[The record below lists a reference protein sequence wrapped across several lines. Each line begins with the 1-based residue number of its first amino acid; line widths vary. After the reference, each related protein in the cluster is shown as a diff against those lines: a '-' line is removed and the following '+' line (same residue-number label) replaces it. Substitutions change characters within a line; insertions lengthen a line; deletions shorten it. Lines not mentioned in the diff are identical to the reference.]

1 MKKLLSL
8 FKCITHYASR
18 ITVLLAFSL
27 SPLAIS
33 QFVTSAFAQE
43 KTASLEEIVVTATR
57 VEEPKKDVP
66 ASVQI
71 ITQEDIK
78 NSTSKNAGDLITE
91 ASIGHVHKYPGALTG
106 RIEIRGLTTDLF
118 SDLKSRVL
126 VLING
131 HRAGTVN
138 IAKIPVDDIE
148 RIEIVK
154 GPASVLYGS
163 QAMGG
168 VINIITKE
176 GREGIHGSAGVEAG
190 SWDYWKTQAE
200 LNGKKG
206 LVDFYLTASR
216 SSSGDFEA
224 KDYGKIQN
232 TGYDDETVSAR
243 FGYKLFDNHHIAV
256 GFQHWR
262 GWEIGSPGARY
273 SLDPDNYSDKGRDG
287 FDTGY
292 KTETFDAK
300 YYLVK
305 DRDESH
311 GGMTSGIG
319 NSNIT
324 LTKTDTQGAS
334 LQKTFPIGD
343 HRVIVG
349 GQWDRIEVDSSRNIG
364 APYNPNSK
372 YDTYGA
378 FTEGRLGLLNNKLLA
393 SAGVRYD
400 YFKNEIL
407 STPGI
412 TSLKPGKEELDHVTA
427 RGGLVYKFTDNI
439 SFKGNVGTAF
449 RAPAPDELATDYVSS
464 WGTHYV
470 GNPDLKPEES
480 TSYDAGIEYSR
491 DLFKGGLTFFHT
503 DYKDK
508 ILSYY
513 DSTLSAQ
520 TFKNVEGATIQGIEA
535 NASYDVGLASGLT
548 ISIEPF
554 TNITYH
560 TRYSSNDELEIDKYG
575 KTLLYTP
582 KWTGAF
588 GIRTGN
594 EKWDARLIANYTGD
608 EKVQDWNS
616 KSPTYGKAV
625 DKGDF
630 TVVSLKGS
638 YRPIKHIE
646 ITASVE
652 NLFDRAYEY
661 VLGYPMPARTFV
673 GGVKWLF

>member
-1 MKKLLSL
+1 MFKKIFIVVIAALW
-8 FKCITHYASR
+8 YG
-18 ITVLLAFSL
+18 
-27 SPLAIS
+27 
-33 QFVTSAFAQE
+33 SAFADE
-43 KTASLEEIVVTATR
+43 KTTSLEEIVVTATK

-78 NSTSKNAGDLITE
+78 NSTAKDAGDLISE

-106 RIEIRGLTTDLF
+106 RIELRGLTTDLF

-138 IAKIPVDDIE
+138 LAKIPVEDIE

-163 QAMGG
+163 SAMGG

-176 GREGIHGSAGVEAG
+176 GKEGFHGSIGGEIG
-190 SWDYWKTQAE
+190 SWDYWKTQAD
-200 LNGKKG
+200 LSGKEG
-206 LVDFYLTASR
+206 PFDFYLTVSR
-216 SSSGDFEA
+216 SSSGDYEA

-243 FGYKLFDNHHIAV
+243 FGYRLFDSHHISI
-256 GFQHWR
+256 GFQHWK

-273 SLDPDNYSDKGRDG
+273 SPDPDNYSDKGRDG
-287 FDTGY
+287 FDIGY
-292 KTETFDAK
+292 KTETFNAK
-300 YYLVK
+300 YYLIK
-305 DRDESH
+305 DRDEWH

-319 NSNIT
+319 NSNIS
-324 LTKTDTQGAS
+324 LTKTDTQGTS
-334 LQKTFPIGD
+334 IQKTFPIGD
-343 HRVIVG
+343 HRVIAG
-349 GQWDRIEVDSSRNIG
+349 GQWDRIEVDSSRNTG
-364 APYNPNSK
+364 APYRPNSE
-372 YDTYGA
+372 YDSYGV
-378 FTEGRLGLLNNKLLA
+378 FTEGRLSLLNKKLLL
-393 SAGVRYD
+393 SAGLRYD
-400 YFKNEIL
+400 YFENRIL

-412 TSLKPGKEELDHVTA
+412 TSLNPREEDLDHVTA
-427 RGGLVYKFTDNI
+427 RGGIVYKLTE
-439 SFKGNVGTAF
+439 SLSLKGNIGTAF
-449 RAPAPDELATDYVSS
+449 RAPAPDELATDYVSQ
-464 WGTHYV
+464 WGTHYM
-470 GNPDLKPEES
+470 GNPYLKPEES
-480 TSYDAGIEYSR
+480 TSYDAGVEYSK
-491 DLFKGGLTFFHT
+491 DLFKGGVTFFHT
-503 DYKDK
+503 DFKDK

-520 TFKNVEGATIQGIEA
+520 TFKNVDGVTLQGIEA
-535 NASYDVGLASGLT
+535 NLSYDIGLASGLDL
-548 ISIEPF
+548 SIEPF

-560 TRYSSNDELEIDKYG
+560 TRYSSKDNLEISKYG

-588 GIRTGN
+588 GIKAGKER
-594 EKWDARLIANYTGD
+594 WDVRLIANYTGD
-608 EKVQDWNS
+608 ERVQDWAAPS
-616 KSPTYGKAV
+616 RGKNVV

-630 TVVSLKGS
+630 TVVDLKGS
-638 YRPIKHIE
+638 YRPIKNLE

-661 VLGYPMPARTFV
+661 VRSYPMPGRTFV
-673 GGVKWLF
+673 AGLKWVF